1 VSKNEQPIMMEGN
14 WFEFSNFTILI
25 NGYIGCGGY
34 INGDGVLSGP
44 NWDGIKALEGDI
56 SSIDECF
63 WFIESRY
70 AGGTVLLKRNT
81 ISEHELKGASKQQ
94 LSNRTIVR
102 MRFAECFISVPF
114 SICFILLPYVI
125 TDL

>member
-1 VSKNEQPIMMEGN
+1 MMEGN
-14 WFEFSNFTILI
+14 WYEFSNFTMLI

-34 INGDGVLSGP
+34 INGDGVYL
-44 NWDGIKALEGDI
+44 ALIGMVSRLLKET

-63 WFIESRY
+63 WFIEARY

-94 LSNRTIVR
+94 LSNRTVVR
-102 MRFAECFISVPF
+102 IRFAECFISVPF
-114 SICFILLPYVI
+114 SIRFILLPYVI